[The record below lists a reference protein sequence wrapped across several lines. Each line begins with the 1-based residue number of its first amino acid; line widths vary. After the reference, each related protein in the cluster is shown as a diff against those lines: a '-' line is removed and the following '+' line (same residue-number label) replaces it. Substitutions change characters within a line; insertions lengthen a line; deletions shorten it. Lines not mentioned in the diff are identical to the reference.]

1 MHILWQLFD
10 APNFFNIGKHLL
22 FPMLEDN
29 MDVLEGTFVIFR
41 GAEY

>member
-1 MHILWQLFD
+1 MFLTPLTL
-10 APNFFNIGKHLL
+10 GRHLL

-29 MDVLEGTFVIFR
+29 MDGLEVTFVIFK